1 MTSPRA
7 LTFYFSC
14 QMEKSGHS
22 GKVIQ
27 LASVVVVELVPLDE
41 FIPLN
46 EIKTRTRAYMHLT
59 KIQKDTFQ

>member
-1 MTSPRA
+1 MTSTRA
-7 LTFYFSC
+7 LTFYLSC

-22 GKVIQ
+22 GKVIH
-27 LASVVVVELVPLDE
+27 LASVVVELVPLDE

>member
-1 MTSPRA
+1 
-7 LTFYFSC
+7 
-14 QMEKSGHS
+14 MEKSGHS

-27 LASVVVVELVPLDE
+27 LASVVVELVPLDE